1 MTDLLG
7 VKYFTSLFIRTS
19 EARDGDFTLEA
30 LILCDGEADIHAPL
44 ARGLGLVGEV
54 VDAVDL
60 HHRRDVLPCGNGVEA
75 VVARL
80 HLGDRALDLPRRR
93 HKHFGRRCV
102 GLFRRGQ
109 LKLDD
114 RLFLAE
120 GEDADAGSEVAVDR
134 LDAELVLSVSQRE
147 PLLSGQLDRFLLSQR
162 RLIAADLHIVHELGD
177 DHVVALDVA
186 HGVVLR
192 EAPVLQTEGL
202 VLPGDRR
209 RGVRALEGDTAVGR
223 AALAVRDGDL
233 EGVDRIEAQRVELF
247 RGDRHGQLL
256 ALGRVVDRADRLVV
270 ELLHDGQCVAVRVV
284 DGVGVGEAEVLIPE
298 VAVAAGNGRGG
309 VGAGERPR
317 PGRCAA
323 LPIADDDLDSV
334 LAEAQG
340 IDIDGDGVYQISRRG
355 KRLRRLPIERLRR
368 RQDVAGVGV
377 IDRVGDR
384 EIAVLISEISVTVR
398 DQRVSVQDF
407 KDGAETEARVGV
419 RSSVVVPD
427 AGRIV
432 PANRTERRIRGIRLL
447 TPSIDTRPIP
457 EGVMRAAK
465 VGRVEVAVE
474 VGGHRSREARDDL
487 LAGDES
493 VPLVIGGRAARVCV
507 GGIAVVAATRQG
519 AELVLCAVNGDL
531 LAEDPARAVQVVP
544 CDVDEDDTVTDE
556 QRLVAVLDLHPLE
569 LLRVVRGRV
578 AEAVV

>member
-1 MTDLLG
+1 M
-7 VKYFTSLFIRTS
+7 
-19 EARDGDFTLEA
+19 
-30 LILCDGEADIHAPL
+30 
-44 ARGLGLVGEV
+44 
-54 VDAVDL
+54 
-60 HHRRDVLPCGNGVEA
+60 
-75 VVARL
+75 
-80 HLGDRALDLPRRR
+80 
-93 HKHFGRRCV
+93 
-102 GLFRRGQ
+102 
-109 LKLDD
+109 
-114 RLFLAE
+114 
-120 GEDADAGSEVAVDR
+120 
-134 LDAELVLSVSQRE
+134 SVSQRE

-270 ELLHDGQCVAVRVV
+270 ELLHDGQRVAVRVV

-407 KDGAETEARVGV
+407 KDGAETDARKGD
-419 RSSVVVPD
+419 RSIVVVPV
-427 AGRIV
+427 AGRTA

-447 TPSIDTRPIP
+447 APSIDAHP
-457 EGVMRAAK
+457 
-465 VGRVEVAVE
+465 
-474 VGGHRSREARDDL
+474 
-487 LAGDES
+487 
-493 VPLVIGGRAARVCV
+493 VPKLIMCTAEIG
-507 GGIAVVAATRQG
+507 
-519 AELVLCAVNGDL
+519 
-531 LAEDPARAVQVVP
+531 
-544 CDVDEDDTVTDE
+544 
-556 QRLVAVLDLHPLE
+556 
-569 LLRVVRGRV
+569 
-578 AEAVV
+578 

>member
-1 MTDLLG
+1 M
-7 VKYFTSLFIRTS
+7 
-19 EARDGDFTLEA
+19 
-30 LILCDGEADIHAPL
+30 
-44 ARGLGLVGEV
+44 
-54 VDAVDL
+54 
-60 HHRRDVLPCGNGVEA
+60 
-75 VVARL
+75 
-80 HLGDRALDLPRRR
+80 
-93 HKHFGRRCV
+93 
-102 GLFRRGQ
+102 
-109 LKLDD
+109 
-114 RLFLAE
+114 
-120 GEDADAGSEVAVDR
+120 
-134 LDAELVLSVSQRE
+134 LSIGKRE
-147 PLLSGQLDRFLLSQR
+147 PLLSGQLDRFLLPQR
-162 RLIAADLHIVHELGD
+162 CLIAADLHVIHELGD
-177 DHVVALDVA
+177 DHIVALNVA
-186 HGVVLR
+186 HGVILC
-192 EAPVLQTEGL
+192 ETPVLQTEGL

-209 RGVRALEGDTAVGR
+209 CGVCAFEGDATVGR
-223 AALAVRDGDL
+223 TALAVRDGDL
-233 EGVDRIEAQRVELF
+233 EGVDRIKSQRIELLG
-247 RGDRHGQLL
+247 GDRHGQLL
-256 ALGRVVDRADRLVV
+256 ALGRIVDRANRLVV
-270 ELLHDGQCVAVRVV
+270 EFLHDGQCVAVRIVN
-284 DGVGVGEAEVLIPE
+284 GVGIGEAEVLISE
-298 VAVAAGNGRGG
+298 VAVAAGNGRCG
-309 VGAGERPR
+309 VCAGERPR

-323 LPIADDDLDSV
+323 LSIADDDLDGV
-334 LAEAQG
+334 FTETQG
-340 IDIDGDGVYQISRRG
+340 VDIDRDGVYQISRRG

-377 IDRVGDR
+377 IDRVGDC

-407 KDGAETEARVGV
+407 KDGAETDVRIGV
-419 RSSVVVPD
+419 RSTVGVPV

-432 PANRTERRIRGIRLL
+432 PAKRTVRRIRGIRLL

>member
-209 RGVRALEGDTAVGR
+209 RGVRAIEGDTAVGR

-298 VAVAAGNGRGG
+298 VAVAAGNGRCG
-309 VGAGERPR
+309 VCAGERPR

-377 IDRVGDR
+377 IDRVGDC

-407 KDGAETEARVGV
+407 KDGAETDARVGV
-419 RSSVVVPD
+419 RSIVVVPV
-427 AGRIV
+427 AGRIE
-432 PANRTERRIRGIRLL
+432 PTARTERRIRGIRLL

-457 EGVMRAAK
+457 EGVMRAASRQFSFRP
-465 VGRVEVAVE
+465 VSVPPHRLRTGNASDGQRGGGRCCALSKDAPANFPLRTYRRKNADNQRSGVFPLPPRKI
-474 VGGHRSREARDDL
+474 GNSSLHQRLRGSGRFHRCRSRR
-487 LAGDES
+487 
-493 VPLVIGGRAARVCV
+493 
-507 GGIAVVAATRQG
+507 
-519 AELVLCAVNGDL
+519 
-531 LAEDPARAVQVVP
+531 
-544 CDVDEDDTVTDE
+544 
-556 QRLVAVLDLHPLE
+556 
-569 LLRVVRGRV
+569 
-578 AEAVV
+578 